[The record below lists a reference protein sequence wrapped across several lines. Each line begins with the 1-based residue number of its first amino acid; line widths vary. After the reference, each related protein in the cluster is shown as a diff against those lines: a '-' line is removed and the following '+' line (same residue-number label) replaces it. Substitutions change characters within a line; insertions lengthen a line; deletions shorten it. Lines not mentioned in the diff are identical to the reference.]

1 MEEEKEDREN
11 NIKKVSVIA
20 FTRNGSR
27 LALALADSLSDVM
40 QVQVTLLK
48 HFFGEADLISKK
60 VSVQRI
66 DETLT
71 EWTKKQ
77 FSQKDALIFV
87 GAVGI
92 AVRAIA
98 PYVKDKL
105 TDPAVIVLDE
115 RGLYCIPLLSGHV
128 GGANEL
134 ASLISANMGSFPVI
148 TTASDL
154 YGGFA
159 VDVFAVKNKMVIW
172 NRDGIRQIAGSLLEG
187 EEVGLFTDFCRLS
200 KKLPEGITLGKMCEK
215 NIVIS
220 IKRDPFWEEEA
231 AKGRALIL
239 IPKCVTV
246 GMGCR
251 KGVEKSVLKSQTEEA
266 FQTHSIYIEAVS
278 CLASVDRKREEK
290 GMLELAKEFG
300 WEFVTYSAE
309 ELEEAEGEFM
319 ESPFVKKILGVGNV
333 CERAAV
339 LHSGGRLCF
348 PKCAV
353 NGMTVAAAYSEREIQ
368 FEKGTTIREI
378 GISR

>member
-1 MEEEKEDREN
+1 MDEKREDREN
-11 NIKKVSVIA
+11 NMKKVSVIA
-20 FTRNGSR
+20 FTRKGSY
-27 LALALADSLSDVM
+27 LALTLADRLSDAM
-40 QVQVTLLK
+40 DVQVTLLK
-48 HFFGEADLISKK
+48 RFFCEIDPSFQNI
-60 VSVQRI
+60 SVQMI
-66 DETLT
+66 EETLT

-77 FSQKDALIFV
+77 FAQKDVLIFI
-87 GAVGI
+87 GAAGI

-134 ASLISANMGSFPVI
+134 ADQISAQIGALPVI

-159 VDVFAVKNKMVIW
+159 VDVFAAKNNMVIW

-187 EEVGLFTDFCRLS
+187 EEVGVFADFCRLS
-200 KKLPEGITLGKMCEK
+200 KKMPKGIALGKMCEK

-251 KGVEKSVLKSQTEEA
+251 KGVEKSVLKSQTEAA
-266 FQTHSIYIEAVS
+266 FCTHSIYIEAVS
-278 CLASVDRKREEK
+278 GIASVDRKKEET
-290 GMLELAKEFG
+290 GMVELAKEFG

-309 ELEEAEGEFM
+309 ELEQAEGEFA
-319 ESPFVKKILGVGNV
+319 ESPFVKTVLGVGNV
-333 CERAAV
+333 CERAAI
-339 LHSGGRLCF
+339 LHSGGKFCF
-348 PKCAV
+348 PKCAA
-353 NGMTVAAAYSEREIQ
+353 NGVTVAAAYREREIQ
-368 FEKGTTIREI
+368 FEKGITVREV
-378 GISR
+378 GTSK